1 MKNII
6 THPMV
11 QEKVHEII
19 NTTASPQGITNF
31 NISSEVLIA
40 EKREKFITQIRE
52 ELSRNESE
60 E

>member
-1 MKNII
+1 
-6 THPMV
+6 MV